1 MLLSVWVS
9 GYSIYSH
16 CQLGTLT
23 PVPVNHQIFLQESHS
38 QPRLKYPP
46 TEMFGLSHGQ
56 NSCWKRT
63 SQVPVLTKHCH
74 GHHRDGEYMGESSD
88 NIWWWWYFE
97 QTATVEE
104 GGGVESRHGVG
115 QINMRGGREKSHTI
129 FMMEIIASLT
139 LLPLTS
145 NLKRQSKERHWTD
158 QYLKNDRP
166 GDDGTLRSV

>member
-9 GYSIYSH
+9 GYSVYSH

-23 PVPVNHQIFLQESHS
+23 PVPVNHQIFPQVSHS

-46 TEMFGLSHGQ
+46 TEMFGLSHEGQ

-115 QINMRGGREKSHTI
+115 QINMGGGGGKEPHHIHDGNYSQFDFAPSHKQFEKTQ
-129 FMMEIIASLT
+129 LR
-139 LLPLTS
+139 
-145 NLKRQSKERHWTD
+145 KV
-158 QYLKNDRP
+158 KN
-166 GDDGTLRSV
+166 GIGQINI

>member
-9 GYSIYSH
+9 GCSIYSH

-23 PVPVNHQIFLQESHS
+23 PVPVNHQLFPQVSHS

-46 TEMFGLSHGQ
+46 TEMFGLSHEGQ

-115 QINMRGGREKSHTI
+115 QINMGGGGEKSHTI

-139 LLPLTS
+139 LLPLTG
-145 NLKRQSKERHWTD
+145 NLKRHSGEK
-158 QYLKNDRP
+158 
-166 GDDGTLRSV
+166 